1 MWRGAL
7 IGAGHVALEGH
18 LPGWVSREDVAITC
32 AADPRPAARTALTA
46 AAPGVVWHDSMESLL
61 ASEPLDF
68 LDICTPPDAHPAAI
82 RAGLERGLHVLCE
95 KPLVLNRDEL
105 ARLTELSKS
114 RGRVLASVHNWKHAP
129 ILAEASAFLR
139 SGAIGTARNV
149 VWEVWRLE
157 PSIAAALPDAENWR
171 LDPRRSGGGI
181 LVDHGWHAVYM
192 VAGWISGALE
202 AVSGRLETRKHR
214 RWPVEDTAD
223 VLLRFE
229 GGQTRLFLTW
239 AGEERRNRITIEG
252 TDGVMR
258 IDGAVLQIQGGSV
271 PRTIEY
277 AESLSEGSHHPDW
290 FAGVAE
296 SFVAAMSRGEASP
309 SLREAAICV
318 EAIRLAQES
327 SRQGGRTI
335 EAVGLRHDL
344 AAAAVA
350 APGGQS

>member
-18 LPGWVSREDVAITC
+18 LPGWMSREDVVITC
-32 AADPRPAARTALTA
+32 AADPRPAARTALAA
-46 AAPGVVWHDSMESLL
+46 AAPGIVWHDSVKALL
-61 ASEPLDF
+61 ASGPLDF

-82 RAGLERGLHVLCE
+82 RSGLERGLHVLCE
-95 KPLVLNRDEL
+95 KPLVLDRDEL

-129 ILAEASAFLR
+129 ILAGATALLR
-139 SGAIGTARNV
+139 SGAIGTPRNV

-157 PSIAAALPDAENWR
+157 PSIAAALPGAGNWR
-171 LDPRRSGGGI
+171 LDPARSGGGI

-202 AVSGRLETRKHR
+202 AVSGRLETRNHR

-223 VLLRFE
+223 VRLRFE
-229 GGQTRLFLTW
+229 GGQARLFLTW

-258 IDGAVLQIQGGSV
+258 IDGAVLEIQGGGA
-271 PRTIEY
+271 PRRFDY
-277 AESLSEGSHHPDW
+277 ADSLSEGSHHPDW
-290 FAGVAE
+290 FAAVAE
-296 SFVAAMSRGEASP
+296 GFVAAMSGGQASP
-309 SLREAAICV
+309 SLREAAVCV

-335 EAVGLRHDL
+335 EALGFRPDL
-344 AAAAVA
+344 AAAAVS
-350 APGGQS
+350 PRGQT